1 MKRLLLLCLALT
13 AMCGAHAQ
21 LTLDECRALA
31 REHYPEIRQYD
42 LIRRSADYSLSNA
55 RRAWLPRL
63 SLTAQATWQ
72 TDVPGFPEQMT
83 GLLAAQG
90 LDIPG
95 LNRDQYKVCL
105 LYTSPSPRDRG

>member
-83 GLLAAQG
+83 G
-90 LDIPG
+90 DRKSTR
-95 LNRDQYKVCL
+95 LNSSHDRQ
-105 LYTSPSPRDRG
+105 SRMPSSA